1 MPFNAERPPPITHRV
16 NVEHAAATLAYE
28 GMMKLAQTFHHWAF
42 HEEAL
47 DDDQRTT
54 LVQLSADYER
64 IAEFC
69 GPGWSP
75 PPSENDE
82 EDLLSHIASLLQ
94 SNAQRSPSTY
104 EEARQK
110 VAILSFPIPKG
121 SFDDALAVLDAWMTT
136 ADADDISS
144 DLPKARHMLA
154 ILPQP
159 TPDEYLALTF
169 SVQDYYFHQWVALEL
184 TETTL
189 TCSVGEHVYDPGVGG
204 DSTSEIVFECNRDG
218 WSRGDFWD
226 WDRRLSK
233 LDPKALSVQVEGLS

>member
-47 DDDQRTT
+47 DDDQRTM
-54 LVQLSADYER
+54 LVQMSADYER

-82 EDLLSHIASLLQ
+82 EDLLSLIATQLQ
-94 SNAQRSPSTY
+94 LSAQRSPSIY
-104 EEARQK
+104 EARPK
-110 VAILSFPIPKG
+110 EVAILRFPIPKG

-136 ADADDISS
+136 ADPDDINS

-154 ILPQP
+154 NLPQP
-159 TPDEYLALTF
+159 TPDEYLTLTF

-189 TCSVGEHVYDPGVGG
+189 TCSVGDHAYDPGAGG
-204 DSTSEIVFECNRDG
+204 DSSSEIVFECNLDG
-218 WSRGDFWD
+218 WRRGDFWE
-226 WDRRLSK
+226 WDRRLND

>member
-28 GMMKLAQTFHHWAF
+28 GMMKLAKTFHHWAF
-42 HEEAL
+42 HEDAL
-47 DDDQRTT
+47 DDDQRTM
-54 LVQLSADYER
+54 LVQMSADYER

-82 EDLLSHIASLLQ
+82 EDLLSLIATQLQ
-94 SNAQRSPSTY
+94 LSAQRSSSMHEATPSDL
-104 EEARQK
+104 
-110 VAILSFPIPKG
+110 AILRFPIPKG
-121 SFDDALAVLDAWMTT
+121 SFDDALAILDAWMTT
-136 ADADDISS
+136 ADSDDISS

-159 TPDEYLALTF
+159 TPDECLALTF

-189 TCSVGEHVYDPGVGG
+189 TCSVGEHVYDPGAGG
-204 DSTSEIVFECNRDG
+204 DSSSEIVFECNLDG
-218 WSRGDFWD
+218 RRRGDFWE

-233 LDPKALSVQVEGLS
+233 LDPKALSVQVEVLS